1 MTTSAIGSAIDVG
14 SIVSQLMAVE
24 RQPLTA
30 LQKSISGIQTK
41 LSAFGKV
48 QGQLSTFQD
57 AAKELF
63 ALDTWRSAQ
72 ATSSDETA
80 AKATAST
87 GAIPG
92 SYDLTVTQLAQRQ
105 TLSTGALASGD
116 VVVGGGTM
124 RVQLGTYASVGNTFT
139 ANPDK
144 PEVSITIAAGSTLS
158 QVRDAINSADPG
170 VSASL
175 VNDGTGVRL
184 VIRSEQTGLSNVAR
198 ISVTDDD
205 GNSTDTTGLSSLSHD
220 PTLAAGAGKNLTETQ
235 AAQNALLSV
244 SGIAVSS
251 PTNQVEGLIEN
262 VTLDVRKAGTGTIN
276 IGVAYDGAAMRKS
289 VEKFVSAWNDLN
301 KTLTDQTKY
310 DATSKAAGPLQG
322 NNTVLGMQRQLR
334 ATLQA
339 ATSGT
344 GIARLSDAGLE
355 VQRDGSLTI
364 KSSKFDALL
373 TTPSKLKTLFGASST
388 TDPNAVGIARRL
400 DSLVTGILG
409 SEGAVTS
416 ATTALRTRQTS
427 VQAQQTRFE
436 SRMTQIEARL
446 IKQYTAL
453 DKNMAGLNTTSSYL
467 SSQFG

>member
-116 VVVGGGTM
+116 VVVGGGAM

-158 QVRDAINSADPG
+158 QVRDAINSAANRPDCRTSRGSP
-170 VSASL
+170 
-175 VNDGTGVRL
+175 
-184 VIRSEQTGLSNVAR
+184 
-198 ISVTDDD
+198 
-205 GNSTDTTGLSSLSHD
+205 
-220 PTLAAGAGKNLTETQ
+220 
-235 AAQNALLSV
+235 
-244 SGIAVSS
+244 S
-251 PTNQVEGLIEN
+251 PT
-262 VTLDVRKAGTGTIN
+262 
-276 IGVAYDGAAMRKS
+276 
-289 VEKFVSAWNDLN
+289 
-301 KTLTDQTKY
+301 
-310 DATSKAAGPLQG
+310 
-322 NNTVLGMQRQLR
+322 
-334 ATLQA
+334 
-339 ATSGT
+339 
-344 GIARLSDAGLE
+344 
-355 VQRDGSLTI
+355 
-364 KSSKFDALL
+364 
-373 TTPSKLKTLFGASST
+373 
-388 TDPNAVGIARRL
+388 
-400 DSLVTGILG
+400 
-409 SEGAVTS
+409 
-416 ATTALRTRQTS
+416 TTATAPTPPDCPRSPTTRRWPPARART
-427 VQAQQTRFE
+427 
-436 SRMTQIEARL
+436 
-446 IKQYTAL
+446 
-453 DKNMAGLNTTSSYL
+453 
-467 SSQFG
+467 